1 MTFAACFTLPVH
13 YFLGGKMNQ
22 YKQVLIVTLALMS
35 GYAMAKLPA
44 PTPEQQAAAQQK
56 KAQEDAL
63 LEKEKEALTRVQDK
77 IAEHYRR
84 THPGA
89 PAAGTGQTTQAADL
103 PKAVKEG
110 PGQTGPIGGRA
121 QSAESH
127 SGSAK

>member
-1 MTFAACFTLPVH
+1 
-13 YFLGGKMNQ
+13 MNQ
-22 YKQVLIVTLALMS
+22 YKQAFIAMLALMS
-35 GYAMAKLPA
+35 GYAMAKLPP

-63 LEKEKEALTRVQDK
+63 LEREKENLARVQDK

-84 THPGA
+84 THPGS
-89 PAAGTGQTTQAADL
+89 PSAGTGQVTQAGDL